1 MQTSLRLAQ
10 VVEAHDDP
18 DEAYKRI
25 QEFLAGC
32 SDLRAVYV
40 GTANSMP
47 FVRALEEKG
56 ATGTN
61 HCNHNGYL
69 PVTGSAD
76 P

>member
-56 ATGTN
+56 
-61 HCNHNGYL
+61 GYWDKPL
-69 PVTGSAD
+69 
-76 P
+76 